1 MVSSSESG
9 HAKAD
14 NNAQPGRIIGKA
26 IEAKEGD
33 GNGVI
38 EVLVNMM

>member
-1 MVSSSESG
+1 MVSSSVPG

-14 NNAQPGRIIGKA
+14 NNASAGRIIGKA
-26 IEAKEGD
+26 IESKEGD
-33 GNGVI
+33 DNGVI